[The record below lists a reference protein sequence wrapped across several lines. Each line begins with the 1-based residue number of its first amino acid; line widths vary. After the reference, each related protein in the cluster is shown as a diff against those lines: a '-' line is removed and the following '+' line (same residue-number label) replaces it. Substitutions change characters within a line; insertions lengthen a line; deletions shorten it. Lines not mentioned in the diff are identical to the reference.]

1 MCAREDSSH
10 ELRRSLGLSLSRHP
24 DITRI
29 NLISAALQSL
39 NESVLHEL
47 IPDFGKQMGGPP
59 LYTDIYL

>member
-10 ELRRSLGLSLSRHP
+10 ELRRSLGLPFPGIQSFP
-24 DITRI
+24 RI
-29 NLISAALQSL
+29 NLISVALQSL

-59 LYTDIYL
+59 LYTDI